1 MQPTTQATKKD
12 TSSEKKDNFMLG
24 GSTSYYGCVI
34 A

>member
-12 TSSEKKDNFMLG
+12 SSDKKDNYIVRG
-24 GSTSYYGCVI
+24 WGCDPQCVI